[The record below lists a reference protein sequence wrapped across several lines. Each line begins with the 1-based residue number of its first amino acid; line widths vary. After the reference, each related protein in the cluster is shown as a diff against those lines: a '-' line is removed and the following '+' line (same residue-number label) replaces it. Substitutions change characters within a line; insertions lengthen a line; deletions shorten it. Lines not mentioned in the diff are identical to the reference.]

1 LGPRF
6 NRGEGE
12 TLGLGKQAGGLEPV
26 AGAEPSAS
34 VLDALVDG
42 VLGDAQTQG
51 DLLGRQVAVHQPQ
64 AFAFARRQE
73 LDTAMDPRLRHE
85 SS

>member
-6 NRGEGE
+6 DRGEGE
-12 TLGLGKQAGGLEPV
+12 ALGLGQQAGGLEPV
-26 AGAEPSAS
+26 AGAEPPAS
-34 VLDALVDG
+34 VLDALVDR
-42 VLGDAQTQG
+42 VLGDTQPQG
-51 DLLGRQVAVHQPQ
+51 DFLGRQVAVHQPQ

-73 LDTAMDPRLRHE
+73 LDTAMVPRLRHE